1 MLVGFAQKGGGR
13 DMPPK
18 PRPAEIWCDD
28 WRRKHVDLIR
38 ARGAASVRDF
48 LAAHP
53 GETYARLSD
62 HLGGRVAP
70 VQLIELQMAEATD
83 AGAFREAALDCLVR
97 VIAEGLKRG
106 WNRGGHRDLN
116 RAQVQVRF
124 LSSVSGFA
132 AAAGIEEHGAGVWRE
147 LAALTIPDAWV
158 PRDNGDAYVLE
169 AFRRGWP
176 ASPNT
181 V

>member
-1 MLVGFAQKGGGR
+1 MVVGPAQKGGGR
-13 DMPPK
+13 DMLPK
-18 PRPAEIWCDD
+18 PSPAEIWCDD
-28 WRRKHVDLIR
+28 WRREHLDRIR

-62 HLGGRVAP
+62 RLDGRVAP
-70 VQLIELQMAEATD
+70 VQLIELQMAEAAD
-83 AGAFREAALDCLVR
+83 AGTFREAAIDFLVR

-116 RAQVQVRF
+116 RARVEVRF
-124 LSSVSGFA
+124 LSDISSFA
-132 AAAGIEEHGAGVWRE
+132 AAAGVEEHGADVWRE
-147 LAALTIPDAWV
+147 LTALTIPDAWV
-158 PRDNGDAYVLE
+158 PRDNEDAYVRE

-176 ASPNT
+176 ASPSPR
-181 V
+181 